1 MLLFQCRGIDASIF
15 QLPSKIHLTI
25 GMLTLLSDKDVV
37 RKGNMICSWGVMILQ
52 TANNQNNFHPFFLL
66 PFIFLDNFHPENLIL
81 SWWHAVHNFE
91 MLIIREAALN
101 ILLLRPHRSFK

>member
-1 MLLFQCRGIDASIF
+1 MLLFQSRGIDASIF

-37 RKGNMICSWGVMILQ
+37 RKGMICSWGVMILQ

-66 PFIFLDNFHPENLIL
+66 PFFLDNFHPENLIL
-81 SWWHAVHNFE
+81 SWWHAVYNLE
-91 MLIIREAALN
+91 MLSIREAALN
-101 ILLLRPHRSFK
+101 TFLS

>member
-1 MLLFQCRGIDASIF
+1 MLLFQSRGIDASIF

-37 RKGNMICSWGVMILQ
+37 RKGMICSWGVMILQ

-66 PFIFLDNFHPENLIL
+66 PFFLDNFHPENLML
-81 SWWHAVHNFE
+81 SWWHAVYNFE
-91 MLIIREAALN
+91 MRIIREAALN
-101 ILLLRPHRSFK
+101 IFLLQPHRSFN